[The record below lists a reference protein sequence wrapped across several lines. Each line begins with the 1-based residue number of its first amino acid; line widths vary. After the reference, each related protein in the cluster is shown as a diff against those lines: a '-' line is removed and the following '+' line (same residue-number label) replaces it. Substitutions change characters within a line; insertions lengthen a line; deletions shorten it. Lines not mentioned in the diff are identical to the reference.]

1 MIIDNPDVL
10 RAMVDEGQAHP
21 THDGAETIVGSLA
34 SHLDVYAAEYGRL
47 ADSAWHSEL
56 GH

>member
-10 RAMVDEGQAHP
+10 RAVVAEGQAHP
-21 THDGAETIVGSLA
+21 TYDGAETIVGQLA